1 MKGQCKAE
9 SRGERRTGS
18 EGGGEDSALVY
29 TTDTQHTTHTTTPKQ
44 HTTSVAQRTAYTAAF
59 TQHSFN
65 TKALTQHTAHTMAHH
80 KTHHTFNWHY
90 CQNHNTP
97 LLPCTAHRCHHA
109 QQNGVIMHSKPLSP
123 MNSTPLSP
131 CIAHR
136 CHHEQHI
143 AVTVNST
150 PLSLCTAHR
159 CHRE

>member
-1 MKGQCKAE
+1 
-9 SRGERRTGS
+9 
-18 EGGGEDSALVY
+18 VY
-29 TTDTQHTTHTTTPKQ
+29 TTDTQHSTHTPQLLNNTPHPLHSAP
-44 HTTSVAQRTAYTAAF
+44 HTPQLSHITALILT
-59 TQHSFN
+59 
-65 TKALTQHTAHTMAHH
+65 LTQHTAHTMAHH